1 MTNAGAFVG
10 LGLFIISYSLILIIY
25 DGARIRF
32 MAPLTPFLS
41 IIGAIFLY
49 YITQTKIVFKK
60 IILSIIIIIL
70 LLFEFVQALRFIY
83 LISQPYT
90 RDESVE
96 WIQNNIS
103 QDKLILVQSRG
114 PILLPDKKSLEL
126 QVNISPESLTTKDI
140 FLSGLSDDKYPIKN
154 NFILRLGLVG
164 NKFQSKE
171 PLEKLLLELKPNY
184 FVLFYTTPKPEDFI
198 SDFIEFELAK
208 KYGQTVKK
216 FLPFKNINKQQRMMF
231 TWAFE
236 NPIIDLWNFKK
247 LGPVIDIYELK
258 W

>member
-1 MTNAGAFVG
+1 
-10 LGLFIISYSLILIIY
+10 
-25 DGARIRF
+25 
-32 MAPLTPFLS
+32 LS
-41 IIGAIFLY
+41 I
-49 YITQTKIVFKK
+49 TIV
-60 IILSIIIIIL
+60 L
-70 LLFEFVQALRFIY
+70 LLFEFIQALRFIY

-114 PILLPDKKSLEL
+114 PILLPNKKSLEL
-126 QVNISPESLTTKDI
+126 QKSISPESLTTKDI

-171 PLEKLLLELKPNY
+171 SLEKLLLELKPNY
-184 FVLFYTTPKPEDFI
+184 FVLFYTTSKPKDFI
-198 SDFIEFELAK
+198 LDFIEFELAE
-208 KYGQTVKK
+208 KYGQSVKK
-216 FLPFKNINKQQRMMF
+216 FLPFKNLNKQQRMMF

-236 NPIIDLWNFKK
+236 NPIIDLWNLKK